1 MQEVIKLKD
10 VTKIYKKNHQEIVI
24 LENINYN
31 FFKGKTY
38 CIMGKSGSGKTT
50 LIEMLGLLKKPTLGT
65 IYLNNKDISKMSEK
79 EKSSIINTEIG
90 FIFQSFYLIPTM
102 TALENVMLPMYLNK
116 KMSLSKIKLQAE
128 KLLKKMGLE
137 DRKNHY
143 PKELSGGEQQRISI
157 ARAIINNPSIILADE
172 PTGALD
178 SENTKKIL
186 TILKDLANNGKCV
199 IIVSH
204 NTDTKN
210 YADEVIMIKN
220 KNIRSI
226 ENVKVY

>member
-1 MQEVIKLKD
+1 
-10 VTKIYKKNHQEIVI
+10 
-24 LENINYN
+24 
-31 FFKGKTY
+31 
-38 CIMGKSGSGKTT
+38 
-50 LIEMLGLLKKPTLGT
+50 
-65 IYLNNKDISKMSEK
+65 MSEK